1 MDRYYIFPTVK
12 KASSSYN
19 EKCDKLKN
27 MNNANMP
34 ENINV
39 GETFINQKYNYLSE
53 FDILDNSNTQIK
65 YSTHFLNNVKN
76 QNKLTKESNQY
87 TEFSCNNN
95 SSTIYD
101 TNLYGN
107 NFMLNNRCSYIK
119 AKYLKENNYNI
130 NNITEEKKNDTIML
144 NLGNFN
150 YKHANKYDNNT
161 KEVDTYIIVKK
172 NYTNNSLKINKNM
185 NNDVLEECTSYTQP
199 NTLPSY
205 KFDNKND
212 IIKMRDHKN
221 NFIYIYDNKNSEP
234 SFETNPF
241 HDDIEAIMAYKTFD
255 DEMQSLEENSN
266 CLSVYSQKDNEEVS
280 EYESIYLRNSM
291 SQLIKKDVLI
301 GTKKELSSYKEN
313 NIFIKFIMSEIN
325 INIKIYKLFIIFIL
339 LILLSLSKNIQNY
352 AVVTRKCYNI
362 YESPLKSTKR
372 LLKYM
377 IIVLKILYK
386 CTFPIFSYI
395 LSLIFGAIIRTFI
408 ILNIPIFIFILYW
421 KIILKN
427 EESNIK
433 FYFQTCFNIYMYII
447 MQVAPIF
454 KNYTK
459 TKLLSDLLFLS
470 YRLYQLIFIYICKFF
485 IKFYN
490 DIL

>member
-27 MNNANMP
+27 MNNVNMS
-34 ENINV
+34 ENIKV

-65 YSTHFLNNVKN
+65 YPTHFLNNVKN
-76 QNKLTKESNQY
+76 QNKLTKESNQS

-95 SSTIYD
+95 SSTVYD

-130 NNITEEKKNDTIML
+130 NNITEEKKNDTIVL

-150 YKHANKYDNNT
+150 NKHAKKYDNNT

-172 NYTNNSLKINKNM
+172 NYTNNSLKISKNT

-199 NTLPSY
+199 NTLPRCKLDS
-205 KFDNKND
+205 KSD
-212 IIKMRDHKN
+212 IIKMRDHRN
-221 NFIYIYDNKNSEP
+221 NFIYIYDSKNSES
-234 SFETNPF
+234 SFETNKF
-241 HDDIEAIMAYKTFD
+241 YDDIETIMAYRTFE

-266 CLSVYSQKDNEEVS
+266 CLSVYSQKDNEGVNED
-280 EYESIYLRNSM
+280 ESIYLRNSM

-301 GTKKELSSYKEN
+301 DIKKELSSYGEN

-325 INIKIYKLFIIFIL
+325 INIKPFTQHK
-339 LILLSLSKNIQNY
+339 Q
-352 AVVTRKCYNI
+352 
-362 YESPLKSTKR
+362 EDR
-372 LLKYM
+372 L
-377 IIVLKILYK
+377 
-386 CTFPIFSYI
+386 P
-395 LSLIFGAIIRTFI
+395 
-408 ILNIPIFIFILYW
+408 
-421 KIILKN
+421 
-427 EESNIK
+427 
-433 FYFQTCFNIYMYII
+433 
-447 MQVAPIF
+447 
-454 KNYTK
+454 K
-459 TKLLSDLLFLS
+459 T
-470 YRLYQLIFIYICKFF
+470 
-485 IKFYN
+485 
-490 DIL
+490 

>member
-39 GETFINQKYNYLSE
+39 GERFINQKYNYLSE
-53 FDILDNSNTQIK
+53 FDILDNNNTQIK
-65 YSTHFLNNVKN
+65 YPTHFLNNVKN

-161 KEVDTYIIVKK
+161 KEIDTYIIVKK

-221 NFIYIYDNKNSEP
+221 NFIYIYDNKNRES

-241 HDDIEAIMAYKTFD
+241 QDDIEAIMEYKTFE

-325 INIKIYKLFIIFIL
+325 INIKL
-339 LILLSLSKNIQNY
+339 LLGNVI
-352 AVVTRKCYNI
+352 
-362 YESPLKSTKR
+362 
-372 LLKYM
+372 
-377 IIVLKILYK
+377 
-386 CTFPIFSYI
+386 
-395 LSLIFGAIIRTFI
+395 
-408 ILNIPIFIFILYW
+408 
-421 KIILKN
+421 
-427 EESNIK
+427 
-433 FYFQTCFNIYMYII
+433 IYMR
-447 MQVAPIF
+447 AH
-454 KNYTK
+454 
-459 TKLLSDLLFLS
+459 
-470 YRLYQLIFIYICKFF
+470 
-485 IKFYN
+485 
-490 DIL
+490 